1 MKNVVV
7 TGAGGFIGHNLVHYL
22 HERGYTVSGID
33 IHEAQFPVYR
43 DPADRYRFTKGD
55 FRDKVLMR
63 GLCAEADA
71 IIHLASAHLQTSLDD
86 SDYWAVNVHS
96 LQPLMQ
102 VAQQCGVRRFVH
114 VSSVGT
120 YGNLAQWPANED
132 SETHP
137 QSIYGETKLAGEE
150 QVAEYSANND
160 FDTVILR
167 PAWVYGKGC
176 PRTLKLYRAL
186 KKRQFVIIGDGNNM
200 RHPIYID
207 DAVEA
212 LRLAMEEDTA
222 IGKLMILGGERA
234 VTTNELVESFCET
247 LNLSRPLLRI
257 PYWTGRVLAAA
268 AETLFAVA
276 GREPPI
282 SRRTLEFF
290 DTNNSF
296 DISRSKQL
304 LNFKPAFSLREGLA
318 DAREWLVER
327 G

>member
-22 HERGYTVSGID
+22 HAKGYVVSGID
-33 IHEAQFPVYR
+33 IHAPKLPVYQNP
-43 DPADRYRFTKGD
+43 DSRFRFVKGD
-55 FRDKVLMR
+55 FRDHDVMR
-63 GLCAEADA
+63 DLCTGADA

-86 SDYWAVNVHS
+86 SEYWAVNVHS
-96 LQPLMQ
+96 LQPLMSL
-102 VAQQCGVRRFVH
+102 AQQSGVGRFVH
-114 VSSVGT
+114 ISSVGT
-120 YGNLAQWPANED
+120 YGNLAHWPANEE

-150 QVAEYSANND
+150 QVAEFSAKHD
-160 FDTVILR
+160 FESVILR

-186 KKRQFVIIGDGNNM
+186 KKRQFIIIGDGKNM
-200 RHPIYID
+200 RHPIYST

-212 LRLAMEEDTA
+212 LRLAMEEDDA
-222 IGKLMILGGERA
+222 VGKLMLLGGDRA
-234 VTTNELVESFCET
+234 VTTNELVESFCES
-247 LNLSRPLLRI
+247 LQLPPPVVRI
-257 PYWTGRVLAAA
+257 PFWTGRVLAAVV
-268 AETLFAVA
+268 ETGFGLI
-276 GREPPI
+276 RQEPPI

-296 DISRSKQL
+296 DTTRSKQVL
-304 LNFKPAFSLREGLA
+304 KFAPAFSLRDGLA
-318 DAREWLVER
+318 DSRDWLMEH